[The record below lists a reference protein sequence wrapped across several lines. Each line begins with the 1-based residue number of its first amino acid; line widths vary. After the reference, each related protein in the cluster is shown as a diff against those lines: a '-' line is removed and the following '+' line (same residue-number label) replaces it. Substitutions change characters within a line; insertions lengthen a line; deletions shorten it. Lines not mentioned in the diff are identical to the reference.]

1 MGSFLI
7 LIPKVIYACC
17 VYWLDVM
24 ITPRGRCMATAG
36 DLIQS
41 NLLASGVSRDHLNTG
56 ACFPFAVVSFCN
68 RILPFEQ
75 MSAPN
80 PELKLASRVKT

>member
-24 ITPRGRCMATAG
+24 ITPRGRTMATAG

-41 NLLASGVSRDHLNTG
+41 NLLASCVSLNTG
-56 ACFPFAVVSFCN
+56 LVSPFAVVSFCN